1 MYCIENVLRNVY
13 QPSIFDG
20 WYFLRKK
27 RKQNRE
33 YYIHKDIFTKGG
45 RVL

>member
-1 MYCIENVLRNVY
+1 MFTNRQYSMVGI
-13 QPSIFDG
+13 
-20 WYFLRKK
+20 FLRKK